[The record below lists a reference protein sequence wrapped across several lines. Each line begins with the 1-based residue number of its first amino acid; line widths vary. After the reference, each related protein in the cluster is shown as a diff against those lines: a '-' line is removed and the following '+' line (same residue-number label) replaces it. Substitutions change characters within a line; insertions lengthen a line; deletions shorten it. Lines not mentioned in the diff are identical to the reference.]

1 MPHFML
7 MYRGDRNGT
16 STQAADAYYALL
28 DRWTAWYGKNE
39 AFVTELGAPL
49 TIGGHLPEDGDVSDV
64 LAYSIVN
71 APDAAEV
78 KRLLADH
85 PHMTGI
91 GNSIDILEVT
101 PISPP
106 GSL

>member
-1 MPHFML
+1 ML
-7 MYRGDRNGT
+7 MYRGDRG
-16 STQAADAYYALL
+16 STPKPADAYYALL
-28 DRWTAWYGKNE
+28 DQWTAWYGRNE
-39 AFVTELGAPL
+39 AVVKEWGAPL
-49 TIGGHLPEDGDVSDV
+49 VFREHLPEDGGATDVY
-64 LAYSIVN
+64 AYSIVN
-71 APDAAEV
+71 ASDAAEV

-85 PHMTGI
+85 PHLSGN